1 LCLISAL
8 GYVVSNLDMVMR
20 LKYQGGLRE
29 KQKICHWQ
37 IILTMLKTGQVTDL
51 RDAFQWR
58 VTVEWELERGGGAG
72 LFSELLAGW
81 FPHNLVPHTH
91 MANPGHRSRS
101 LSVRGPIPNGIHP
114 STHNHASSP
123 TRTIRSHSLARCTPL
138 NVHWVRGWRPLCPNC
153 SRMRL
158 MALREDIH
166 SDCRKAAGN
175 PDLAPLA
182 RLFCHQ
188 HEVYKKRPDINRI

>member
-37 IILTMLKTGQVTDL
+37 IILTILKTGQVTDL

-101 LSVRGPIPNGIHP
+101 LSVRGPIPTASIHP
-114 STHNHASSP
+114 PTITHLLPLEPFA
-123 TRTIRSHSLARCTPL
+123 LTPWPD
-138 NVHWVRGWRPLCPNC
+138 V
-153 SRMRL
+153 
-158 MALREDIH
+158 LR
-166 SDCRKAAGN
+166 
-175 PDLAPLA
+175 
-182 RLFCHQ
+182 
-188 HEVYKKRPDINRI
+188 